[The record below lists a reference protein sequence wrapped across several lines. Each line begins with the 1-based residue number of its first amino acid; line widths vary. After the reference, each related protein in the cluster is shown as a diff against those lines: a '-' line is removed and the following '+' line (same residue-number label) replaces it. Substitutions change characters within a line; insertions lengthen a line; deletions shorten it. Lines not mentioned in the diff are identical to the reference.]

1 MPDDEIDIS
10 ALLRMKR
17 DVQPPPGY
25 FDQLLQDVHRR
36 QRAELLRRPLWKIG
50 IERVQTFFGEH
61 SMGGLSYAG
70 AMASVLVLGVAT
82 IRFMTPATP
91 LAENRAPAI
100 AAAAPVAQPIFS
112 LQNDPVSLASVERTE
127 LQPASVRKDSA
138 VRPPRYIIDARP
150 ASYDPPPSL

>member
-1 MPDDEIDIS
+1 MPDDEINIS

-25 FDQLLQDVHRR
+25 FDQLLKDVHRR
-36 QRAELLRRPLWKIG
+36 QRGELLRRPLWKIG
-50 IERVQTFFGEH
+50 IERVQTFFSEH

-70 AMASVLVLGVAT
+70 AMATVLVLGVAT

-91 LAENRAPAI
+91 LAENRAPAV
-100 AAAAPVAQPIFS
+100 AAAAPATQPPFS
-112 LQNDPVSLASVERTE
+112 LQNDPVSLATVERSE
-127 LQPASVRKDSA
+127 LQPASVRKDGA
-138 VRPPRYIIDARP
+138 ARPPRYIIDARP

>member
-10 ALLRMKR
+10 ALLRRKR

-25 FDQLLQDVHRR
+25 FDQLLKDVHRR
-36 QRAELLRRPLWKIG
+36 QRGELLRRPLWKIG
-50 IERVQTFFGEH
+50 IERMQTFFSEH

-70 AMASVLVLGVAT
+70 AMATVLVLGVAT
-82 IRFMTPATP
+82 IRVMTPATP

-100 AAAAPVAQPIFS
+100 AAAAPVAQPAFS
-112 LQNDPVSLASVERTE
+112 LQDDPVSLASVERTE
-127 LQPASVRKDSA
+127 LQPASARRDGA